1 MDLRPWQRHIS
12 HFLISQVEIELTEVI
27 LLRVIDQLQNLIR
40 GSEAS
45 EWLLRTGGGRQCIDL
60 NDINELEVISQR
72 TLAVIINQVLPFSTD
87 IPTQSGCNLAEE
99 PDETMKAF
107 SQTAKDSRNYFG
119 YKLACHYRS
128 ILPYHLAIPLRI
140 LTNRQRKSV

>member
-40 GSEAS
+40 GGEAS

-72 TLAVIINQVLPFSTD
+72 TLAVIINQVLPFSTGVAG
-87 IPTQSGCNLAEE
+87 SGRRVTVL
-99 PDETMKAF
+99 
-107 SQTAKDSRNYFG
+107 
-119 YKLACHYRS
+119 
-128 ILPYHLAIPLRI
+128 
-140 LTNRQRKSV
+140 